1 MKMNSNKQ
9 HKWAWECQAVSR
21 QDSPQSNLTE
31 GLEKGDLARLVMPK
45 VTVDEYKSKMGSDE
59 DIVVVSFQVRSK
71 EPALD
76 LVNFLEKSYDWVID
90 SDLSS
95 GELFDGSYVVFVEI
109 ERDADLGE
117 NLISMFTDLENLTD
131 FKLDDWRLVYFKTKK
146 VVEMSVEG
154 INSAMP
160 TSPEAYNKLF
170 KKDKEDLDKLKTAA
184 GVPVTTK
191 APQNDM
197 TENIRILAGII

>member
-1 MKMNSNKQ
+1 MKMNNNKQ
-9 HKWAWECQAVSR
+9 HKWAWECLAASR

-31 GLEKGDLARLVMPK
+31 GLEKGDLAHLVMPK
-45 VTVDEYKSKMGSDE
+45 VTVDEYKSKMGSDK

-76 LVNFLEKSYDWVID
+76 LVNFLEKSYDWVVD

-154 INSAMP
+154 INAAMP

-191 APQNDM
+191 APKNEM